1 VNREAA
7 FAHFDDLFDVLVIGG
22 GATGL
27 GAAVDAASRGY
38 RTALIEAEDFAKA
51 TSSRS
56 TKLVHGGV
64 RYLAQGNIPLV
75 REALHERSRLL
86 ANAPH
91 LVHDLAFVIPAY
103 RRRDI
108 PYYAVGLVAY
118 DLLAGRSNFG
128 RARIASKRA
137 TIAQVPGIAAAGLHG
152 SVVYHDGLFDDARLA
167 LALARTAV
175 DHGGVLANY
184 VRAEHLVYAGER
196 VAGVVATDRETGREF
211 TLNARC
217 VINATGIFADELR
230 LADRPDA
237 PRLLSLSRGTHIVVP
252 AAVLGGDAAILVPK
266 TSDGR
271 VVFAIPWHRH
281 VVIGTTDLPVATA
294 CLDPVPDDSEIEYLI
309 EIVNRYLRRPIGRTD
324 ITATF
329 AGLRP
334 LVNSAATSSTS
345 KLSRE
350 HAIDVSPRGL
360 ISIAGGKWTTYRKMA
375 EDVIDTAARRGGL
388 AARPSVTAQLPLH
401 GATTRFEPDDTLRTY
416 GTDAIAVEA
425 LAHTEP
431 ALAEPLHP
439 RLPYTAAEVV
449 YAARSEMARTV
460 DDVLARRTRALFLDA
475 AASDEAAPQVA
486 RLLARELGRSSD
498 WEAEQ
503 LSKYA
508 SIGAIG
514 RSAARV

>member
-1 VNREAA
+1 MNRDAA
-7 FAHFDDLFDVLVIGG
+7 LARFGESFDVLIIGG

-64 RYLAQGNIPLV
+64 RYLAQGNVHLV

-86 ANAPH
+86 ENAPH
-91 LVHDLAFVIPAY
+91 LVSDLAFVIPAY
-103 RRRDI
+103 ARQDI
-108 PYYAVGLVAY
+108 PYYAIGLTAY

-128 RARIASKRA
+128 RARVLSKRGTVA
-137 TIAQVPGIAAAGLHG
+137 RVPGIAAAGLYG

-175 DHGGVLANY
+175 NHGGVVANY
-184 VRAEHLVYAGER
+184 VRAERLIYAGEQIS
-196 VAGVVATDRETGREF
+196 GVVATDRESGGEF

-217 VINATGIFADELR
+217 VINATGIFVDELR
-230 LADRPDA
+230 LADRPNA
-237 PRLLSLSRGTHIVVP
+237 PRLLALSRGTHIVVP
-252 AAVLGGDAAILVPK
+252 ASVLGGDAAILVPK

-281 VVIGTTDLPVATA
+281 VVIGTTDVPVAAA
-294 CLDPVPDDSEIEYLI
+294 CLDPVPDESEIEYI
-309 EIVNRYLRRPIGRTD
+309 IATVNRYLQRPIGRPD
-324 ITATF
+324 VTATF

-334 LVNSAATSSTS
+334 LVNSAATKSTS

-360 ISIAGGKWTTYRKMA
+360 ISIAGGKWTTYRKMG
-375 EDVIDTAARRGGL
+375 EDVVDAAAQQGGL
-388 AARPSVTAQLPLH
+388 AFRPSVTTHLPLH
-401 GATTRFEPDDTLRTY
+401 GATTRFEPDEALRGY
-416 GTDAIAVEA
+416 GTDAIEVGAVIRSD
-425 LAHTEP
+425 P
-431 ALAEPLHP
+431 ALGELLHP
-439 RLPYTAAEVV
+439 RLPYTGAQVV
-449 YAARSEMARTV
+449 YAAREEMARTV
-460 DDVLARRTRALFLDA
+460 DDVVARRTRALFLDA
-475 AASDEAAPQVA
+475 VATVEIAPRVA
-486 RLLARELGRSSD
+486 RLLARELGRSPE

-503 LSKYA
+503 LSSFA
-508 SIGAIG
+508 PIGAIG
-514 RSAARV
+514 LIGSHT

>member
-1 VNREAA
+1 MNRDAA
-7 FAHFDDLFDVLVIGG
+7 LAQFGDLFDVLVIGG

-27 GAAVDAASRGY
+27 GAAVDATSRGY

-64 RYLAQGNIPLV
+64 RYLAQGNLTLV
-75 REALHERSRLL
+75 REALQERSRLL

-91 LVHDLAFVIPAY
+91 LVRDLAFVVPAY
-103 RRRDI
+103 HRREI
-108 PYYAVGLVAY
+108 PYYAIGLAAY

-128 RARIASKRA
+128 RAHVAFKRA

-175 DHGGVLANY
+175 DHGGVVANY
-184 VRAEHLVYAGER
+184 VRAEHLIYAADR
-196 VAGVVATDRETGREF
+196 VAGIVATDRETGTEF
-211 TLNARC
+211 TLRARC
-217 VINATGIFADELR
+217 VINATGIFADDLR

-237 PRLLSLSRGTHIVVP
+237 PRLLALSRGTHIVVS

-271 VVFAIPWHRH
+271 VLFAIPWHRH
-281 VVIGTTDLPVATA
+281 VVIGTTDLPVAAA
-294 CLDPVPDDSEIEYLI
+294 CLDPVPDDSEIDYI
-309 EIVNRYLRRPIGRTD
+309 IQTVNRYLQRPIGRAD
-324 ITATF
+324 VTATF

-334 LVNSAATSSTS
+334 LVNSAASSSTA

-360 ISIAGGKWTTYRKMA
+360 VSIAGGKWTTYRKMA
-375 EDVIDTAARRGGL
+375 EDVVDIAARQGGL
-388 AARPSVTAQLPLH
+388 PARRSVTAQLPLH
-401 GATTRFEPDDTLRTY
+401 GATTRFEPDDTLHTY
-416 GTDAIAVEA
+416 GTDAIAVAA
-425 LAHTEP
+425 LARSEP
-431 ALAEPLHP
+431 VLAQLLHP
-439 RLPYTAAEVV
+439 RLPYTGAEVV

-460 DDVLARRTRALFLDA
+460 DDVLARRTRALFLEA
-475 AASDEAAPQVA
+475 AASDEAAPLVA
-486 RLLARELGRSSD
+486 RLLARELGRSAE
-498 WEAEQ
+498 WEAQQ
-503 LSKYA
+503 LDTFA

-514 RSAARV
+514 RMAARA